1 MYCFFFKTSWDN
13 GIFKNIVIDNNRSG
27 DGCYLFKNDDVVIKP
42 RFRIRNLLQLNYFTI
57 FIILAEFSE

>member
-27 DGCYLFKNDDVVIKP
+27 DGCYFFKDD
-42 RFRIRNLLQLNYFTI
+42 
-57 FIILAEFSE
+57 